1 MGRDADHGV
10 VDAFGQVFGFPGLV
24 IADGSV
30 MPGPVGA
37 NPSLTIAALADR
49 FVERSI
55 ATLPRAGS
63 RGSSLNLSMTG
74 TLAQEPV
81 GDLSKMSQS

>member
-55 ATLPRAGS
+55 GTLRRAG
-63 RGSSLNLSMTG
+63 TKE
-74 TLAQEPV
+74 AV
-81 GDLSKMSQS
+81 H